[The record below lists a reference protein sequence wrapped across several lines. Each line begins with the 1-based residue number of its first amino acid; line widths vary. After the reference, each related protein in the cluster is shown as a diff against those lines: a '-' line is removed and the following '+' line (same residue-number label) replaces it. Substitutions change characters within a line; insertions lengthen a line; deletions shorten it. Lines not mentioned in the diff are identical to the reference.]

1 MLRVLTRTKRKDKV
15 KIKDMLES
23 TKMLSVN
30 QTAAQIKLTEMWKVE
45 KVEQYPI
52 KMELVAGCEE
62 GRATRSGQELK
73 YKETGRT
80 KAGKQSFRGDAP
92 KLWNKAPRSIKT
104 AKTLYKAKREI
115 KRYCKTLPI

>member
-1 MLRVLTRTKRKDKV
+1 MGIIQKAQNRMLRVLTKTKPKDKI
-15 KIKDMLES
+15 KIKDMLDS

-52 KMELVAGCEE
+52 KMDLVAGREE
-62 GRATRSGQELK
+62 GRATRSGQEMK

-80 KAGKQSFRGDAP
+80 KAGKQSFRGVAP
-92 KLWNKAPRSIKT
+92 KLWNK
-104 AKTLYKAKREI
+104 
-115 KRYCKTLPI
+115 